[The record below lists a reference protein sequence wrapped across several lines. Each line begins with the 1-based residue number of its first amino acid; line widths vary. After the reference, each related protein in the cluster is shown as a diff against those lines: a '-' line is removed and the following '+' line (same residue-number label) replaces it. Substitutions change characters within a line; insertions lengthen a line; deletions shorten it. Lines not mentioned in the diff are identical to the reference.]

1 MYYENNWRESN
12 NKNTIKFWGS
22 SFVTNSDGNIIL
34 MNDISESTS
43 STIIDLTMKK
53 KSKKMWGFRLD
64 I

>member
-1 MYYENNWRESN
+1 
-12 NKNTIKFWGS
+12 
-22 SFVTNSDGNIIL
+22 L